1 MRQNSTRFFNLSID
15 TNRKTSYTPPTGSKV
30 QPDKRKN
37 QQGAKTMTT
46 AFRVITT
53 TGSFLTD
60 GQPETQRIISR
71 HRTRE
76 AAERALAAYRR
87 ISPLEGLRAIVV
99 SE

>member
-1 MRQNSTRFFNLSID
+1 M
-15 TNRKTSYTPPTGSKV
+15 
-30 QPDKRKN
+30 
-37 QQGAKTMTT
+37 
-46 AFRVITT
+46 FRVIIT

-60 GQPETQRIISR
+60 GTPGTQRIISK
-71 HRTRE
+71 HRTLQ